1 MHSYRLELT
10 PAAKRD
16 LKGLP
21 LRIQKGI
28 VMEHLP
34 MIREQPYRA
43 GKPLV
48 GALRKERSYHFAR
61 RPEYRIIYFV
71 KEDMITVTLMG
82 SREEIYKKAKKR

>member
-1 MHSYRLELT
+1 VHLYRLELT

-21 LRIQKGI
+21 QRIQKGI

-34 MIREQPYRA
+34 IIREQPYRV

-48 GALRKERSYHFAR
+48 GALRKERSYHFGK

-71 KEDMITVTLMG
+71 EEDIITVTLMG
-82 SREEIYKKAKKR
+82 SREGIYKKAKKR